1 MGSLVH
7 ACQLDKITT
16 GKWTPAMSMSEGAR
30 TQENP
35 WPLLGPP
42 KDQWD
47 LCERI
52 HAL

>member
-1 MGSLVH
+1 MCSLVH

-16 GKWTPAMSMSEGAR
+16 NIWSPEMLKEKRTP
-30 TQENP
+30 ENP

-47 LCERI
+47 LGQRI